1 MLTIEVYDFFG
12 TSSVLELDS
21 ATICH
26 SSKISST
33 TSATG
38 TSYSSIEACPF
49 SGGLYTSPLTTS
61 DNSTA
66 VSKTW
71 FSSTGVGFETE
82 SS

>member
-26 SSKISST
+26 SFETSST

-49 SGGLYTSPLTTS
+49 LGGLYTSPSTTS
-61 DNSTA
+61 DNSVA
-66 VSKTW
+66 VSKTR
-71 FSSTGVGFETE
+71 FSSTGVGSETE